1 MRSRCRSRLR
11 PELDE
16 ETPGENLDH
25 AAAIRAARNLPADL
39 LRKLSANYAQ
49 GEPWRTTA
57 LDEPGNLMP
66 VDVIGLGLGQ
76 RPGDPQPPELSYP
89 PFVHEALLPPAEP
102 GLWGRSA

>member
-1 MRSRCRSRLR
+1 MAARAGAGDAPRTVR
-11 PELDE
+11 PRRPPCS
-16 ETPGENLDH
+16 PGH
-25 AAAIRAARNLPADL
+25 RACGAARNLPADL